1 MEIRLYISVMVMIA
15 VLMVNTG
22 LISESNCQK
31 VQRLLGGQKGRKKKQ
46 KEMREVF

>member
-1 MEIRLYISVMVMIA
+1 MYISVIVMIA

-22 LISESNCQK
+22 LISGSNFKK
-31 VQRLLGGQKGRKKKQ
+31 VQRLLGGKKGKKK